1 MIRQINSK
9 KPFCS
14 TFLPWKRYHSYLKI
28 EKTVKKIELT
38 YFGLFNLDNGRCFAF
53 RGRLDQILKCSKIEN
68 RGLLMFNKRQ
78 IYKSIY
84 KQITMNKF
92 STFLALVFEQ
102 FQ

>member
-1 MIRQINSK
+1 MQKWPPID
-9 KPFCS
+9 
-14 TFLPWKRYHSYLKI
+14 
-28 EKTVKKIELT
+28 LT
-38 YFGLFNLDNGRCFAF
+38 PRSLTLGRCFAF
-53 RGRLDQILKCSKIEN
+53 IGCLDQILECSKIEN

-84 KQITMNKF
+84 KQITTNKF